1 MINELDKVD
10 FMGLDKV
17 DQSKLILVITDH
29 LDWQFVRGHL
39 LLLQEK
45 LNNYINYILNG
56 DYKDTYRDNIHRFQI
71 MIYVQY
77 QPHKKLEKLLLK
89 FRKELAKQVPDVPIE
104 IDYQFVPD
112 EDE

>member
-1 MINELDKVD
+1 MINELDKIDYMV
-10 FMGLDKV
+10 LDEI
-17 DQSKLILVITDH
+17 DSSKLILAITDH

-56 DYKDTYRDNIHRFQI
+56 EYKEIYKENIQRFQI

-77 QPHKKLEKLLLK
+77 QPHKKLEKLLSK

-104 IDYQFVPD
+104 IGYQFVAD
-112 EDE
+112 ED